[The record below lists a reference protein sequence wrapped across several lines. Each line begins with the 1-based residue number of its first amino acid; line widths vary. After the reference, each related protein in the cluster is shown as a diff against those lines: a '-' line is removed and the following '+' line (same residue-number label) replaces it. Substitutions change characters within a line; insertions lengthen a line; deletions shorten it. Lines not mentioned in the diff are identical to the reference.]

1 MKMRLL
7 SFCAC
12 VLAALAAFTAQADVK
27 LTYQEKY
34 GDHMGTSSACQA
46 KNYYMLCPTFF
57 QKFPHTTKEIRFCR
71 KFVQFYKA
79 F

>member
-1 MKMRLL
+1 MRLL

-46 KNYYMLCPTFF
+46 KN
-57 QKFPHTTKEIRFCR
+57 
-71 KFVQFYKA
+71 
-79 F
+79 